1 MIPFY
6 VYHTETSITPVTY
19 RAIIQVIEFWKA
31 MRVLV
36 KFQVELK
43 KIKNSSSFWEIRLIG
58 NSNVYKTYSK
68 RIKPCTFFFFI
79 YILQYLFRVTIC
91 KLPRSSINIHYFYY
105 LFLLLNTQDSVE
117 ENQTRKPN
125 SLLTPVTPVTVA
137 SVCQSKV
144 PARLRLTV
152 LTTRMVHALLIL
164 HLQNRDST

>member
-1 MIPFY
+1 MF
-6 VYHTETSITPVTY
+6 
-19 RAIIQVIEFWKA
+19 
-31 MRVLV
+31 L
-36 KFQVELK
+36 
-43 KIKNSSSFWEIRLIG
+43 
-58 NSNVYKTYSK
+58 
-68 RIKPCTFFFFI
+68 FFFI

-91 KLPRSSINIHYFYY
+91 KLHRSSINIHYFYY

-152 LTTRMVHALLIL
+152 LTTRMAHALLIS
-164 HLQNRDST
+164 HLQNRDSTWSMSPTLMSTYLDHHSNAVSVMDPWVLSMSLK